1 MIDSEYYG
9 EIHGPELTKAILH
22 NVSIIDNVREKY
34 GQNNNWQ
41 GKLYT
46 YKDIF
51 GENSKGKKIY
61 FEFQD
66 THGTKYWFHGFVNDL
81 SQYFHPPLPKQM
93 I

>member
-9 EIHGPELTKAILH
+9 RIHGPELTKAILH
-22 NVSIIDNVREKY
+22 DVSIIDNVREKY

-51 GENSKGKKIY
+51 GENSIGGKIY
-61 FEFQD
+61 FEFQNTD
-66 THGTKYWFHGFVNDL
+66 GKKYWFHGFVNDL
-81 SQYFHPPLPKQM
+81 TQYFHPPLPKQM